1 MIGNYVVSPMA
12 KKTIDIDVVREIAM
26 ALPDVEEGT
35 IHGAPSWKVRG
46 KLLACP
52 AIHRSA
58 EPNTLAVRLDFEQRA
73 RLIAAAPGI
82 YYATDHYVKYPT
94 VLVRLSGMDRKSL
107 RDLLDK
113 AWHFVN
119 PQKKTIGRKD
129 QKQS

>member
-1 MIGNYVVSPMA
+1 MA
-12 KKTIDIDVVREIAM
+12 KQTIDIDVVREIAM

-58 EPNTLAVRLDFEQRA
+58 EPDTLAVRLDFEQRA
-73 RLIAAAPGI
+73 RLIAAAPHI

-107 RDLLDK
+107 RELLDK
-113 AWHFVN
+113 AWRFVS
-119 PQKKTIGRKD
+119 PQMKTVGSRGWKR
-129 QKQS
+129 SRGAGE